1 MTTRTILLVDDDDDL
16 RQILVEQLSL
26 YEEFSL
32 LQESNATRAM
42 QTAKTAQEHG
52 LRVDVLAEHSTPE
65 GLVESLAAH
74 GAQLRD
80 SSEEADGSWRPSK
93 RRLMARRKTT

>member
-42 QTAKTAQEHG
+42 NPKAAEKSAKRNSRTIAS
-52 LRVDVLAEHSTPE
+52 RPATRRHSGKVRASASRSASSSMMRSEP
-65 GLVESLAAH
+65 AA
-74 GAQLRD
+74 L
-80 SSEEADGSWRPSK
+80 EALTLQPVSPS
-93 RRLMARRKTT
+93 